1 MIFQAAWDKRK
12 QYKRADRYFW
22 TKFQAAIPI
31 KVYGFESRLKLEK
44 FIFQASIPQY
54 KLLEVLKLKPRL
66 HEQFL
71 CDNYLLV
78 QMNKIYQFLYDNY
91 ICWKTGVLVFMW

>member
-54 KLLEVLKLKPRL
+54 KLLEVLASFVSPVYTSNFYVTIICSCRWTKLT
-66 HEQFL
+66 
-71 CDNYLLV
+71 N
-78 QMNKIYQFLYDNY
+78 
-91 ICWKTGVLVFMW
+91 ICMTIIFAEKLAC